1 MDLGATAAADT
12 VFVSEYISDGERTPI
27 LMDSAHS
34 FDGVSWDIGANKIT
48 DKGLQT
54 IKNEAESF

>member
-1 MDLGATAAADT
+1 MILGATTAADT
-12 VFVSEYISDGERTPI
+12 VFVSEYVSDGERTPI

>member
-1 MDLGATAAADT
+1 
-12 VFVSEYISDGERTPI
+12 
-27 LMDSAHS
+27 MDSAHS